1 MSFDNESLDSRMDEE
16 VRTENYLPNIKST
29 LPGSSSSISIIP
41 VNPVGSNL
49 LTIIDEEIDND
60 SDMDND
66 SDSDMDYESDNDND
80 SDKGNENNLD

>member
-1 MSFDNESLDSRMDEE
+1 MGDACYG
-16 VRTENYLPNIKST
+16 VRYEFREILRTCAWFY
-29 LPGSSSSISIIP
+29 
-41 VNPVGSNL
+41 PVGSNL

-80 SDKGNENNLD
+80 SDKGNENDLD